1 MRSPAWHAPCWP
13 MSNDTQYSA
22 EQKAA
27 VAAVVSTAAALAAM
41 YGVQLLTLAGWRK
54 LLEALFPLVAQQ
66 RTASAMSARRFYDA
80 QRRINFP
87 TVLQHDIE
95 LPATTWDGFVQAMEP
110 ARREVVKQVRMSAAK
125 GDPVVPDKIARPVVL
140 QTAKVVQDAGRD
152 TIVKAAETDQI
163 PDVVDNLER
172 ELKDAV
178 RIEKR
183 ATWGGNTYDVEVP
196 DKPTRKDLDTD
207 YAKAATKI
215 VGWAR
220 VATGDETCGWCWML
234 VSRGPVYTDAASAG
248 LDNPVDDIDALEE
261 LGTTNGSQDLKTLQV
276 AARGHMTE
284 WHPGCDCIAVP
295 VFDRNNWAG
304 RDTRLRALEDWKA
317 ASSAATKVIDNK
329 AGDRKRLTYRA
340 AKRNKDGSVEL
351 NDNGGMIYRDTTIGL
366 GAARSREAVNAMRVL
381 QAKGPDGLERW
392 LERKLGA
399 ENADD
404 VLDELFA
411 AVPGAKKLFRR

>member
-1 MRSPAWHAPCWP
+1 MRSPAWHAPSWP

-183 ATWGGNTYDVEVP
+183 AAWGGNTYDVEVP

-295 VFDRNNWAG
+295 VFDRNNWVG
-304 RDTRLRALEDWKA
+304 RDTHRRALEDWKA

-329 AGDRKRLTYRA
+329 AGDKKRLTYRT

-404 VLDELFA
+404 LLDELFA

>member
-1 MRSPAWHAPCWP
+1 MRSPVWHAPCWP
-13 MSNDTQYSA
+13 MSNDAQYSA

-163 PDVVDNLER
+163 PDVVDKSEQ

-248 LDNPVDDIDALEE
+248 LDNPVDDIDALEV
-261 LGTTNGSQDLKTLQV
+261 LGTTNGRQDLKTLEV

-295 VFDRNNWAG
+295 VFDRNNWVG

-329 AGDRKRLTYRA
+329 AGDKKRLTYRA

-399 ENADD
+399 DNADD

>member
-183 ATWGGNTYDVEVP
+183 AAWGGNTYDVEVP

-234 VSRGPVYTDAASAG
+234 VSRGPVYTDAASSG

-295 VFDRNNWAG
+295 VFDRNNWVG
-304 RDTRLRALEDWKA
+304 RDTHRRALEDWKA

-399 ENADD
+399 DNADD

>member
-1 MRSPAWHAPCWP
+1 MRSPAWHAPSWP
-13 MSNDTQYSA
+13 MSNDAQYSA

-196 DKPTRKDLDTD
+196 DKPIRKDLDTD

-329 AGDRKRLTYRA
+329 AGDKKRLTYRT

-399 ENADD
+399 DNADD

>member
-1 MRSPAWHAPCWP
+1 

-66 RTASAMSARRFYDA
+66 RTASALSARRFYDA

-183 ATWGGNTYDVEVP
+183 AAWGGNTYDVEVP

-295 VFDRNNWAG
+295 VFDRNNWVG

-329 AGDRKRLTYRA
+329 AGDKKRLTYRA

-399 ENADD
+399 DNADD
-404 VLDELFA
+404 VLNELFA

>member
-295 VFDRNNWAG
+295 VFDRNNWVG

-329 AGDRKRLTYRA
+329 AGDKKRLTYRA

-399 ENADD
+399 DNADD
-404 VLDELFA
+404 VLNELFA

>member
-1 MRSPAWHAPCWP
+1 

-183 ATWGGNTYDVEVP
+183 AAWGGNTYDVEVP

-329 AGDRKRLTYRA
+329 AGDKKRLTYRT

-399 ENADD
+399 DNADD

>member
-304 RDTRLRALEDWKA
+304 RDTHRRALEDWKA

-329 AGDRKRLTYRA
+329 AGDKKRLTYRA

-399 ENADD
+399 DNADD

>member
-1 MRSPAWHAPCWP
+1 MRSPVWHAPCWP
-13 MSNDTQYSA
+13 MSNDAQYSA

-66 RTASAMSARRFYDA
+66 RTASALSARRFYDA

-196 DKPTRKDLDTD
+196 DKPIRKDLDTD

-295 VFDRNNWAG
+295 VFDRNNWVG
-304 RDTRLRALEDWKA
+304 RDTHRRALEDWKA

-329 AGDRKRLTYRA
+329 AGDKKRLTYRA

-399 ENADD
+399 DNADD

>member
-1 MRSPAWHAPCWP
+1 MRSPAWHAPSWP

-183 ATWGGNTYDVEVP
+183 AAWGGNTYDVEVP

-295 VFDRNNWAG
+295 VFDRNNWVG
-304 RDTRLRALEDWKA
+304 RDTHRRALEDWKA

-329 AGDRKRLTYRA
+329 AGDKKRLTYRT

-399 ENADD
+399 DNADD

>member
-1 MRSPAWHAPCWP
+1 

-183 ATWGGNTYDVEVP
+183 AAWGGNTYDVEVP

-234 VSRGPVYTDAASAG
+234 VYRGPVYTDAASAG

-295 VFDRNNWAG
+295 VFDRDNWVG
-304 RDTRLRALEDWKA
+304 RDTRLRALEDWEA
-317 ASSAATKVIDNK
+317 ASSAATKVIDK
-329 AGDRKRLTYRA
+329 KAAGDRKRLTYRA

>member
-1 MRSPAWHAPCWP
+1 

-183 ATWGGNTYDVEVP
+183 AAWGGNTYDVEVP
-196 DKPTRKDLDTD
+196 DKPIRKDLDTD

-295 VFDRNNWAG
+295 VFDRDNWVG

-329 AGDRKRLTYRA
+329 AGDKKRLTYRT

-399 ENADD
+399 DNADD
-404 VLDELFA
+404 LLDELFA

>member
-1 MRSPAWHAPCWP
+1 MRSPAWHAPSWP

-163 PDVVDNLER
+163 RDVVDNLER

-183 ATWGGNTYDVEVP
+183 AAWGGNTYDVEVP
-196 DKPTRKDLDTD
+196 DKPIRKDLDTD

-295 VFDRNNWAG
+295 VFDRNNWVG
-304 RDTRLRALEDWKA
+304 RDTHRRALEDWKA

-399 ENADD
+399 DNADD

>member
-1 MRSPAWHAPCWP
+1 MRSPVWHAPCWP
-13 MSNDTQYSA
+13 MSNDAQYSA

-248 LDNPVDDIDALEE
+248 LDNPVDDIDALEV

-295 VFDRNNWAG
+295 VFDRNNWVG
-304 RDTRLRALEDWKA
+304 RDTHRRALEDWKA

-329 AGDRKRLTYRA
+329 AGDKKRLTYRA

-399 ENADD
+399 DNADD
-404 VLDELFA
+404 MLDELFA

>member
-1 MRSPAWHAPCWP
+1 

-183 ATWGGNTYDVEVP
+183 AAWGGNTYDVEVP

-234 VSRGPVYTDAASAG
+234 VSRGPVHTDAASAG

-329 AGDRKRLTYRA
+329 AGDKKRLTYRT

-399 ENADD
+399 DNADD

>member
-1 MRSPAWHAPCWP
+1 MRSPAWHAPSWS
-13 MSNDTQYSA
+13 MSNDAQYSA

-66 RTASAMSARRFYDA
+66 RTASALSARRFYDA

-152 TIVKAAETDQI
+152 TIVKAAETDRI

-248 LDNPVDDIDALEE
+248 LDNPVDDIDALEV
-261 LGTTNGSQDLKTLQV
+261 LGTTNGSQDLKTLEV

-295 VFDRNNWAG
+295 VFDRNNWVG
-304 RDTRLRALEDWKA
+304 RDTHRRALEDWKA
-317 ASSAATKVIDNK
+317 ASSAATKVINNK
-329 AGDRKRLTYRA
+329 AGDKKRLTYRA

-399 ENADD
+399 DNADD

>member
-1 MRSPAWHAPCWP
+1 MRSPAWHAPSWP
-13 MSNDTQYSA
+13 MSNDAQYSA

-183 ATWGGNTYDVEVP
+183 AAWGGNTYDVEVP
-196 DKPTRKDLDTD
+196 DKPIRKDLDTD

-248 LDNPVDDIDALEE
+248 LDNPVDDIDALEV

-329 AGDRKRLTYRA
+329 AGDKKRLTYRT

-399 ENADD
+399 DNADD
-404 VLDELFA
+404 VLNELFA

>member
-13 MSNDTQYSA
+13 MSNDAQYSA

-183 ATWGGNTYDVEVP
+183 AAWGGNTYDVEVP

-234 VSRGPVYTDAASAG
+234 VSRGPVYNDAASSG
-248 LDNPVDDIDALEE
+248 LDNPVDDIDALEV

-304 RDTRLRALEDWKA
+304 RDTHRRALEDWKA

-329 AGDRKRLTYRA
+329 AGDKKRLTYRA

-399 ENADD
+399 DNADD

>member
-66 RTASAMSARRFYDA
+66 RTASALSARRFYDA

-183 ATWGGNTYDVEVP
+183 AAWGGNTYDVEVP

-329 AGDRKRLTYRA
+329 AGDKKRLTYRT

-399 ENADD
+399 DNADD

>member
-1 MRSPAWHAPCWP
+1 

-183 ATWGGNTYDVEVP
+183 AAWGGNTYDVEVP

-234 VSRGPVYTDAASAG
+234 VSRGPVHTDAASAG

-261 LGTTNGSQDLKTLQV
+261 LGTTNGRQDLKTLQV

-295 VFDRNNWAG
+295 VFDRNNWVG
-304 RDTRLRALEDWKA
+304 RDTHLRALEDWKA

-399 ENADD
+399 DNADD
-404 VLDELFA
+404 VLNELFA

>member
-1 MRSPAWHAPCWP
+1 MRSPVWHAPCWP
-13 MSNDTQYSA
+13 MSNDAQYSA

-248 LDNPVDDIDALEE
+248 LDNPVDDIDALEV

-295 VFDRNNWAG
+295 VFDRNNWVG
-304 RDTRLRALEDWKA
+304 RDTHRRALEDWKA

-329 AGDRKRLTYRA
+329 AGDKKRLTYRA

-399 ENADD
+399 DNADD

>member
-1 MRSPAWHAPCWP
+1 MRSPVWHAPCWP

-66 RTASAMSARRFYDA
+66 RTASALSARRFYDA

-172 ELKDAV
+172 ELKA
-178 RIEKR
+178 RIKKR

-234 VSRGPVYTDAASAG
+234 VSRGPD
-248 LDNPVDDIDALEE
+248 
-261 LGTTNGSQDLKTLQV
+261 
-276 AARGHMTE
+276 
-284 WHPGCDCIAVP
+284 
-295 VFDRNNWAG
+295 
-304 RDTRLRALEDWKA
+304 
-317 ASSAATKVIDNK
+317 
-329 AGDRKRLTYRA
+329 
-340 AKRNKDGSVEL
+340 
-351 NDNGGMIYRDTTIGL
+351 
-366 GAARSREAVNAMRVL
+366 
-381 QAKGPDGLERW
+381 
-392 LERKLGA
+392 
-399 ENADD
+399 
-404 VLDELFA
+404 
-411 AVPGAKKLFRR
+411 